1 MLRTTNKIAKTTV
14 YGHPIDCLS
23 DVLQAMRIRGSVLLN
38 EDYAPPWAVS
48 IPSADQLGGLLQVG
62 SGVRVVAFHF
72 ARRGHFRITLTNG
85 PEASVEAG
93 ELAICFTGAAHHIS
107 CGPKIRPVAVE
118 KLLMGGE
125 NAFRP
130 HKTNKMGGTSLT
142 CGVFLLHDT
151 HLNPLFG
158 ALPPLLHVPGVRDST
173 SHSLHRVADLLAH
186 EMSRPSLGGRYVI
199 DRLLELLCTEAVRSH
214 MDEGVHPEIGWFQG
228 LKDPTIGRA
237 LGLIHAQ
244 PGEVWSIKLLAETV
258 AMSPSRFAA
267 RFALAL
273 GESPMAYVTKWRMNV
288 AARLLV
294 STDQGLGS
302 IVTHIGYE
310 NVAAFSRAFKKH
322 MGVSP
327 AAWRAR
333 EQQGI
338 RPKNT

>member
-1 MLRTTNKIAKTTV
+1 MTENIAKTTV
-14 YGHPIDCLS
+14 DVRKVDCLS
-23 DVLQAMRIRGSVLLN
+23 DVLQSLKIQGNVLLN
-38 EDYAPPWAVS
+38 EEYASPWAVS
-48 IPSADQLGGLLQVG
+48 IPSADQLGELLRVG
-62 SGVRVVAFHF
+62 PAVRVVAFHF
-72 ARRGHFRITLTNG
+72 ARRGHFQITLTNG
-85 PEASVEAG
+85 LERSVETG
-93 ELAICFTGAAHHIS
+93 ELAICFTGVAHHIS
-107 CGPKIRPVAVE
+107 CGPKVRPVAVE
-118 KLLMGGE
+118 TLLMGGK
-125 NAFRP
+125 NVFKP

-158 ALPPLLHVPGVRDST
+158 ALPPLLHVST
-173 SHSLHRVADLLAH
+173 DRESRFHNVHRVADLMAQ

-214 MDEGVHPEIGWFQG
+214 MEEGVHAEVGWFRG

-244 PGEVWSIKLLAETV
+244 PGEDWSIKLLAEAV

-288 AARLLV
+288 AARFLV
-294 STDQGLGS
+294 NTDQGLAS
-302 IVTHIGYE
+302 VATHIGYE

-322 MGVSP
+322 MGISP
-327 AAWRAR
+327 AAWRGR
-333 EQQGI
+333 
-338 RPKNT
+338 

>member
-1 MLRTTNKIAKTTV
+1 MLKMTDHIAKTTV
-14 YGHPIDCLS
+14 SIQNVDCLS
-23 DVLQAMRIRGSVLLN
+23 DVLQAMRIRGSLLLN

-48 IPSADQLGGLLQVG
+48 IPSADHLGGLLQVG
-62 SGVRVVAFHF
+62 SGVQVVAFHF
-72 ARRGHFRITLTNG
+72 ARRGHFQITLTNG
-85 PEASVEAG
+85 PQASVEAG

-107 CGPKIRPVAVE
+107 CGPKVRPVAVE
-118 KLLMGGE
+118 KLLMEGK
-125 NAFRP
+125 NAFKS
-130 HKTNKMGGTSLT
+130 HKTNKLGGTSLT

-158 ALPPLLHVPGVRDST
+158 ALPPLLHVSAGRESRLHNV
-173 SHSLHRVADLLAH
+173 HRVADLLAH

-214 MDEGVHPEIGWFQG
+214 MDEGVHPEIGWFRG
-228 LKDPTIGRA
+228 LKDPTVGRA

-244 PGEVWSIKLLAETV
+244 PGEPWSIRLLAETV

-294 STDQGLGS
+294 DTDQGLGS
-302 IVTHIGYE
+302 VAAHIGYE

-333 EQQGI
+333 EPQGI
-338 RPKNT
+338 RP